1 MIVAGAGPA
10 GLSCALALRSRGVAA
25 TVVEALP
32 PDSPKPGSRAIYLH
46 GATLRL
52 LERMSPGA
60 GRAIALRGLVWPT
73 KRTCWRGRSVFV
85 RTYAPAPP
93 DALPPFSSLPQS
105 DVERILVEACISAG
119 VDFVWS
125 APVTGVEEG
134 ATSVRVT
141 DAAGH
146 THEAA
151 YVIGAD
157 GARSAVRAAL
167 GVPMQGSRSQHS
179 YVVVDVDE
187 DDANP
192 LPIERVYHYE
202 HPAAGGR
209 NVLLVPFAGGWRAD
223 LQCRA
228 SDDPAA
234 FSGER
239 AAPWIAA
246 VLGSSYASRLRWVS
260 TYQFLQTV
268 ASAFTGS
275 ERRVLLIGEAA
286 HLFPP
291 FGARGLN
298 SGVADADA
306 AAAAVAAAVAARDPA
321 EAAAAIDAFATE
333 RQLAARRNLHAAAQ
347 ALAATDSNDPWRVA
361 RRRLAGLAA
370 RRSRRAAAWL
380 DSAPYG
386 PRLAREGDGSG
397 Y

>member
-1 MIVAGAGPA
+1 MFA
-10 GLSCALALRSRGVAA
+10 
-25 TVVEALP
+25 
-32 PDSPKPGSRAIYLH
+32 
-46 GATLRL
+46 
-52 LERMSPGA
+52 
-60 GRAIALRGLVWPT
+60 
-73 KRTCWRGRSVFV
+73 
-85 RTYAPAPP
+85 RTYAPPP
-93 DALPPFSSLPQS
+93 ADTLPPFSSLPQS

-119 VDFVWS
+119 VEIVRS
-125 APVTGVEEG
+125 AAVTGVEEDD
-134 ATSVRVT
+134 ASVRVA

-146 THEAA
+146 VHDAA

-157 GARSAVRAAL
+157 GARSAVRPAI
-167 GVPMQGSRSQHS
+167 GVAMQGSRSHHS

-239 AAPWIAA
+239 AGPWIGA
-246 VLGSSYASRLRWVS
+246 VLGSRYASRIRWVS

-306 AAAAVAAAVAARDPA
+306 AAAAVAAALGVRDPA
-321 EAAAAIDAFATE
+321 EAAAAIDVFATE
-333 RQLAARRNLHAAAQ
+333 RQLAARRNLHAARQ
-347 ALAATDSNDPWRVA
+347 ALAATDSSHPWSLA
-361 RRRLAGLAA
+361 RRRLAGLVA
-370 RRSRRAAAWL
+370 RHSRRAAAWL

-386 PRLAREGDGSG
+386 PRLRRTGDETG